1 MGPGRDVLTETA
13 RVKRRFGNTTRDGK
27 CRQGLGGPLPPLYPP
42 SQGLGAGAQ
51 SDVPW
56 AVSILGSRL
65 KLKRLQFSR
74 AHLVSRIRPQ
84 GLNNNSS
91 LSLTA
96 QGCFAVSQRPFICIP
111 SGPHA
116 VPVVTYHSTSLV
128 DGGGNGSIRAA
139 RGHTPWASDP
149 RSFAP
154 PLPKEF
160 SDTWKTLDCNLG
172 R

>member
-1 MGPGRDVLTETA
+1 MPAGFGRTPTPSLSPQP
-13 RVKRRFGNTTRDGK
+13 R
-27 CRQGLGGPLPPLYPP
+27 LGGRR
-42 SQGLGAGAQ
+42 SKRCAA
-51 SDVPW
+51 W

-65 KLKRLQFSR
+65 KLKRLQFSW
-74 AHLVSRIRPQ
+74 ANLVGRIRPQ

-96 QGCFAVSQRPFICIP
+96 EGCFAVSQRPFICIP

-116 VPVVTYHSTSLV
+116 VPVVTYHSASPV